1 MTTPAENVTDMNVVL
16 ITGAASGMGRA
27 CAVRLAG
34 ADQHLV
40 LWDRD
45 PDGLETTAKQVRAA
59 GGSAET
65 LVIDVT
71 DVDRM
76 TGAVLELP
84 PRLGHVDGLVHAA
97 GIDAQA
103 PFLDVTEEEYDRI
116 MAIDLRAAFFIVQ
129 ATGRAMSASGGS
141 IVLFSSVVARSAAPV
156 WAVYAMAKA
165 GIISLT
171 WSAATALGPNIRVN
185 AVCPGLIETPMM
197 ARVIAKKV
205 ELGEISH
212 DRTHPEQVF
221 EEELKRTPL
230 NRIASGDDVASV
242 VSFLLHD
249 DAGYVTGQT
258 LNVDG
263 GLWNT

>member
-1 MTTPAENVTDMNVVL
+1 MKVVL

-27 CAVRLAG
+27 CAVRLA
-34 ADQHLV
+34 DSDKRLV

-45 PDGLETTAKQVRAA
+45 ADGLETTAKQVRAA

-71 DVDRM
+71 EVDRL
-76 TGAVLELP
+76 TRAVLDV
-84 PRLGHVDGLVHAA
+84 GHLDGLVHAA

-129 ATGRAMSASGGS
+129 AAGRAMSASGGS